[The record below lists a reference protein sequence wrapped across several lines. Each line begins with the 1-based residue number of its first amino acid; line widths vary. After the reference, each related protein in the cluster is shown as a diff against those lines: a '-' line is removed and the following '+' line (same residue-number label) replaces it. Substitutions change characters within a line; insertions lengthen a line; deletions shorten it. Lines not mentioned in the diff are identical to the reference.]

1 MSVRWPVLASSSRRQ
16 LSCLACRHAISNKPL
31 PRPCY
36 IQILTRRLNP
46 FRHPIHPS
54 ISSVVLFTRLY
65 TTSPQETSN
74 NTLRI
79 DNTVTRKFDQPLT
92 PLTTYLSP
100 RNIPTSARPTCLD
113 DQLSNITS
121 LTHHLQISTLSNDH
135 HHHVLLHRPPRR
147 GCLHR
152 RRHCPEHE
160 RDRHWSQDRCWQR
173 HIRHSSAVVPYSD
186 PELPA
191 HLRRRH

>member
-1 MSVRWPVLASSSRRQ
+1 MPLARGDSYRASPAAMPFQTSLFQGRVTYKYLPAASTHSATPSTHPSHQSSS
-16 LSCLACRHAISNKPL
+16 S
-31 PRPCY
+31 
-36 IQILTRRLNP
+36 LT
-46 FRHPIHPS
+46 S
-54 ISSVVLFTRLY
+54 IP
-65 TTSPQETSN
+65 PQETSN

-79 DNTVTRKFDQPLT
+79 DNTVIRKFNQPLA
-92 PLTTYLSP
+92 PLTTSLSP